1 MLGMMTMMR
10 MMRML
15 RMRMKM
21 KMRMMIMMST
31 AVVGWQNLL
40 GPVSEPPQCSNRL
53 SPSVVSKRNATSK
66 KNAPQMEARICM
78 KMFKTNICMYVCLCV
93 CMYVCMY

>member
-1 MLGMMTMMR
+1 MRTKRMLRMMRMTGMMTMMR

-40 GPVSEPPQCSNRL
+40 GPVSEPPPNAAI
-53 SPSVVSKRNATSK
+53 VSR
-66 KNAPQMEARICM
+66 Q
-78 KMFKTNICMYVCLCV
+78 VL
-93 CMYVCMY
+93 